1 MPNKKDIT
9 DLEERLAILDGK
21 IKSHEGSSVNDED
34 LKALEQKLAEFELKI
49 KDKTVNERDMAILKL
64 RMRQFESKLQDRQGD
79 SVGKENQKKTE
90 GLVSSSETYTLA
102 LNKTTGPK
110 TNDPP
115 LKNVP
120 AQDFKKVV
128 VATDPVAHTKDVLAA
143 KQTKNKSNVGSN
155 NLNDATKTQ
164 SIKQKDS
171 TNDTA
176 VIKQDIPA
184 TKVAMNKAD
193 EISFDSHP
201 HKVKQPT
208 LTHDQVALLNT
219 FSPKNAPN
227 APILSQEVANINK
240 PVKTRVLL
248 LSPKKWLQKYKNQE
262 GNLRYIS
269 DEMSNIVLDGLEQ
282 SPYFEN
288 LEPTIIPDHQM
299 KKQVVL
305 EEDEDVVW
313 LVDTKNFATRTYTNY
328 SVEEEVLYAV
338 NATINYQKNLK
349 RKPSLKVVFIDYRE
363 KIAGRS
369 SNCGL
374 ERNALIKLLG
384 VGNVRQVVGRLAAG
398 RHWDSAKGWIDPG
411 TVWNKQGYMCSGTRT
426 LYSPYAAR
434 TNYVAAI

>member
-1 MPNKKDIT
+1 LSNKEVPNKKDIT

-21 IKSHEGSSVNDED
+21 IKIHEGSSVNDED

-120 AQDFKKVV
+120 AQDLKKVV

-143 KQTKNKSNVGSN
+143 KQTKNKSIVGSN

-201 HKVKQPT
+201 HKVKKPT

-219 FSPKNAPN
+219 FSPKN

-262 GNLRYIS
+262 GNLTYIS

-328 SVEEEVLYAV
+328 SVG
-338 NATINYQKNLK
+338 
-349 RKPSLKVVFIDYRE
+349 SL
-363 KIAGRS
+363 
-369 SNCGL
+369 CG
-374 ERNALIKLLG
+374 
-384 VGNVRQVVGRLAAG
+384 
-398 RHWDSAKGWIDPG
+398 
-411 TVWNKQGYMCSGTRT
+411 
-426 LYSPYAAR
+426 
-434 TNYVAAI
+434 